1 MTFILDTSIAY
12 LIYMLIFS
20 ACILLIYCVGFIIYI
35 IYNTIKKEED
45 NKTKN
50 DNSENELLLNNTE
63 NII

>member
-1 MTFILDTSIAY
+1 
-12 LIYMLIFS
+12 MLIFC
-20 ACILLIYCVGFIIYI
+20 ACILLIFCVGFIIYI

-50 DNSENELLLNNTE
+50 DNSENELLLNYTE